1 MKYKDLNENIIK
13 LIGGKENIKS
23 VAHCVTRLRFTLN
36 DRSIAQTEEIKK
48 LKGVIDVVSND
59 VAYQIIIGTHVV
71 DVYNEFMSMIGLS
84 SSESSIKS
92 ERKKGIRGIKGIF
105 NSIFVV
111 VSETMTSVIEV
122 LLAAG
127 ILASI
132 LALLNM
138 SGILQSDSPTYQILD
153 TLRSA
158 TFHFLP
164 VLIAIASAKRLNVN
178 PYIAVV
184 LAVTLL
190 SSSIDGVEGL
200 SLFGINLQA
209 TTYANSFIPILLGVW
224 AMGIIIE
231 GLKKILPKAL
241 HYFLVPVLS
250 LIITLSVTLTVFG
263 PIGMWIGD
271 GLNYACMFLI
281 DTLGNWSVVALYA
294 ALQPLLIVFGA
305 ANFTMPISLNSVT
318 TLGYDPIFMG
328 AATISDIAVC
338 GAMFGYF
345 LKTRNKEQKQ
355 LFGTVSFSALMGVT
369 EPSVFGVF
377 MKYRRPFVAVMIGG
391 GIGGLIEGLAQVK
404 TYGMV
409 WGLAALPTYLVG
421 GEVSN
426 FTFMIISV
434 VVSFVAATAASY
446 LLGIPSDEKEEVK
459 GDNEKELELIINENN
474 SRTISIGNVAKG
486 QVIALGEVN
495 DKAFSSGALGKG
507 VGVIPSESKSTVIS
521 PVDGTIT
528 IVFPTKH
535 AYGIVTDE
543 GLEILIHIGIDTVN
557 LDGKFFES
565 LVTQNQRV
573 KKGDALAVFESDK
586 IIEEGFDSTIITVVT
601 NTSDYLDV
609 ISSND
614 ESEELLTVIV

>member
-84 SSESSIKS
+84 TSESSIKS

-250 LIITLSVTLTVFG
+250 LIITLSVTLTIFG

-391 GIGGLIEGLAQVK
+391 GIGGLIAGLAQVK

>member
-355 LFGTVSFSALMGVT
+355 LFGTVSFSALMGVI

-391 GIGGLIEGLAQVK
+391 GIGGLIAGLAQVK

>member
-92 ERKKGIRGIKGIF
+92 ERKKGLRGIKGIF

-250 LIITLSVTLTVFG
+250 LIITLSVTLTIFG

-318 TLGYDPIFMG
+318 TLGYDPIFMD

-391 GIGGLIEGLAQVK
+391 GIGGLIAGLAQVK

>member
-281 DTLGNWSVVALYA
+281 DTLGNWSVVALYV

-391 GIGGLIEGLAQVK
+391 GIGGLIAGLAQVK

>member
-23 VAHCVTRLRFTLN
+23 VAHCVTRLRLTLN

-200 SLFGINLQA
+200 SLFGINLQD

-294 ALQPLLIVFGA
+294 ALQPLLIAFGA

-391 GIGGLIEGLAQVK
+391 GIGGLIAGLAQVK

-421 GEVSN
+421 GEASN

>member
-355 LFGTVSFSALMGVT
+355 LFGTVSFSTLMGVT

-391 GIGGLIEGLAQVK
+391 GIGGLIAGLAQVK

>member
-200 SLFGINLQA
+200 SLFGINLQS

-409 WGLAALPTYLVG
+409 LGLAALPTYLVG

>member
-1 MKYKDLNENIIK
+1 
-13 LIGGKENIKS
+13 
-23 VAHCVTRLRFTLN
+23 
-36 DRSIAQTEEIKK
+36 
-48 LKGVIDVVSND
+48 
-59 VAYQIIIGTHVV
+59 
-71 DVYNEFMSMIGLS
+71 
-84 SSESSIKS
+84 
-92 ERKKGIRGIKGIF
+92 
-105 NSIFVV
+105 
-111 VSETMTSVIEV
+111 
-122 LLAAG
+122 
-127 ILASI
+127 
-132 LALLNM
+132 
-138 SGILQSDSPTYQILD
+138 
-153 TLRSA
+153 
-158 TFHFLP
+158 
-164 VLIAIASAKRLNVN
+164 
-178 PYIAVV
+178 
-184 LAVTLL
+184 
-190 SSSIDGVEGL
+190 
-200 SLFGINLQA
+200 
-209 TTYANSFIPILLGVW
+209 
-224 AMGIIIE
+224 
-231 GLKKILPKAL
+231 
-241 HYFLVPVLS
+241 
-250 LIITLSVTLTVFG
+250 
-263 PIGMWIGD
+263 
-271 GLNYACMFLI
+271 
-281 DTLGNWSVVALYA
+281 
-294 ALQPLLIVFGA
+294 
-305 ANFTMPISLNSVT
+305 
-318 TLGYDPIFMG
+318 MG

-391 GIGGLIEGLAQVK
+391 GIGGLIAGLAQVK

-421 GEVSN
+421 GEASN

>member
-127 ILASI
+127 ILASM

-250 LIITLSVTLTVFG
+250 LIITLSITLTVFG

-377 MKYRRPFVAVMIGG
+377 MKYRSPFVEVMIGG
-391 GIGGLIEGLAQVK
+391 GIGGLIAGLAQVK

>member
-294 ALQPLLIVFGA
+294 AFQPLLIVFGA

-391 GIGGLIEGLAQVK
+391 GIGGLIAGLAQVK

>member
-391 GIGGLIEGLAQVK
+391 GIGGLIAGLAQVK

-601 NTSDYLDV
+601 
-609 ISSND
+609 
-614 ESEELLTVIV
+614 

>member
-23 VAHCVTRLRFTLN
+23 VAHCVTRLRLTLN

-48 LKGVIDVVSND
+48 LKGVIDVVSNN

-391 GIGGLIEGLAQVK
+391 GIGGLIAGLAQVK

-421 GEVSN
+421 GEASN

>member
-377 MKYRRPFVAVMIGG
+377 MKYRRAFVAVMIGG
-391 GIGGLIEGLAQVK
+391 GIGGLIAGLAQVK

>member
-36 DRSIAQTEEIKK
+36 DRSIAKTEEIKK

-250 LIITLSVTLTVFG
+250 LIITLSITLTVFG

-391 GIGGLIEGLAQVK
+391 GIGGLIAGLAQVK

-507 VGVIPSESKSTVIS
+507 IGVIPSESKSTVIS

>member
-377 MKYRRPFVAVMIGG
+377 MKYRRPFEAVMIGG
-391 GIGGLIEGLAQVK
+391 GIGGLIAGLAQVK

>member
-241 HYFLVPVLS
+241 HYF
-250 LIITLSVTLTVFG
+250 
-263 PIGMWIGD
+263 
-271 GLNYACMFLI
+271 
-281 DTLGNWSVVALYA
+281 
-294 ALQPLLIVFGA
+294 
-305 ANFTMPISLNSVT
+305 
-318 TLGYDPIFMG
+318 
-328 AATISDIAVC
+328 
-338 GAMFGYF
+338 
-345 LKTRNKEQKQ
+345 
-355 LFGTVSFSALMGVT
+355 
-369 EPSVFGVF
+369 
-377 MKYRRPFVAVMIGG
+377 
-391 GIGGLIEGLAQVK
+391 
-404 TYGMV
+404 
-409 WGLAALPTYLVG
+409 
-421 GEVSN
+421 
-426 FTFMIISV
+426 
-434 VVSFVAATAASY
+434 
-446 LLGIPSDEKEEVK
+446 
-459 GDNEKELELIINENN
+459 
-474 SRTISIGNVAKG
+474 
-486 QVIALGEVN
+486 
-495 DKAFSSGALGKG
+495 
-507 VGVIPSESKSTVIS
+507 
-521 PVDGTIT
+521 
-528 IVFPTKH
+528 
-535 AYGIVTDE
+535 
-543 GLEILIHIGIDTVN
+543 
-557 LDGKFFES
+557 
-565 LVTQNQRV
+565 
-573 KKGDALAVFESDK
+573 
-586 IIEEGFDSTIITVVT
+586 
-601 NTSDYLDV
+601 
-609 ISSND
+609 
-614 ESEELLTVIV
+614 

>member
-13 LIGGKENIKS
+13 LTGGKENIKS
-23 VAHCVTRLRFTLN
+23 VAHCVTRLRLTLN

-84 SSESSIKS
+84 SSESSVKG

-138 SGILQSDSPTYQILD
+138 SGILHSDSPTYQILD

-224 AMGIIIE
+224 SMGIIIG

-250 LIITLSVTLTVFG
+250 LIITLSVTLTIFG

-305 ANFTMPISLNSVT
+305 ANFTMPIALNSVT

-391 GIGGLIEGLAQVK
+391 GLGGLIAGLAQVK

-421 GEVSN
+421 GEMSN
-426 FTFMIISV
+426 FTFMIIAV
-434 VVSFVAATAASY
+434 LVSFVGATVASY
-446 LLGIPSDEKEEVK
+446 LLGISSDEKEEAK
-459 GDNEKELELIINENN
+459 NANEKELELVVNEDN
-474 SRTISIGNVAKG
+474 SRTISVGSVAKG
-486 QVIALGEVN
+486 QVISLEEVN

-507 VGVIPSESKSTVIS
+507 VGVIPSESKSTVMS

-573 KKGDALAVFESDK
+573 KKGDALAVFDSDK
-586 IIEEGFDSTIITVVT
+586 IIEAGFDSTIITVVT

>member
-127 ILASI
+127 ILVSI

-391 GIGGLIEGLAQVK
+391 GIGGLIAGLAQVK

>member
-200 SLFGINLQA
+200 SLFGINLQS

-391 GIGGLIEGLAQVK
+391 GIGGLIAGLAQVK

-557 LDGKFFES
+557 LDGRFFES

>member
-23 VAHCVTRLRFTLN
+23 VAHCVTRLRLTLN

-84 SSESSIKS
+84 SSESSVKG
-92 ERKKGIRGIKGIF
+92 EGKKEIRGIKGIF

-224 AMGIIIE
+224 SMGIIIG

-250 LIITLSVTLTVFG
+250 LIITLSVTLTIFG

-391 GIGGLIEGLAQVK
+391 GIGGLIAGLAQVK

-426 FTFMIISV
+426 FTFMIIGV
-434 VVSFVAATAASY
+434 VVSFVAATVASY

-459 GDNEKELELIINENN
+459 DDNEKESELIINENN